1 MEKNTVDDIFKK
13 DAVYRSSKNL
23 RDYQK
28 NVIDYMK
35 KHHRLLVFHKMGT
48 GKTLTAVTVSQSYL
62 DQYPNHKVIVISPA
76 TLIDNFKKEMF
87 LSYMNIKHRNRYEF
101 YSIQKATNLMKEGV
115 LNCSNS
121 LIIIDEVHNYRTLI
135 KWKKGKLKTG
145 KNVFYMKPCIS
156 TAHKVLLLTGTPVY
170 NSPKDLNNL
179 KDFLKTDDL
188 RCMVSYHDY
197 EKDDSNFPL
206 RMDIPIFIQMSS
218 EYEEEYDKIMEE
230 IYSDNEMQRDLLLR
244 YFNNDNANSLKKFA
258 TAIRRA
264 TQNLDSSLE
273 NNKKLEYINSIIR
286 KIYRKNKKRTREN
299 RYKIIIYSNY
309 KNHGINLIK
318 QMMPDDKIHLPY
330 ATISGDTKMSDRQK
344 KVRLYNQGK
353 INVLFLTKAAG
364 EGLDLKGTDFIVIM
378 EPNWNENSIEQVIA
392 RAIRFKSH
400 ENREP
405 RRKVVRVIQLY
416 HVKEY
421 DRSKEY
427 LDRLEKTIQ
436 TLKESDR
443 YDGYKFRINEDSSCD
458 EVMRSFSIK
467 KQVIL
472 NKIEQDLKNLSIE
485 NNDCSTFKTSEDL
498 EIDSRQTSSL
508 VPLTILPP
516 KKSGVKKVVKKGDKI
531 KRIFGPSKEDDNIME
546 QEEIKPKKENKKSL
560 PNYEKYEIKELL
572 KECHKRK
579 IPLITRK
586 INNKDYLIKK
596 LTENDERKERTLG
609 KKDLKNKSI
618 RELVIMCREKNIPL
632 KNLDKI
638 HNKDYLIRKLTEKNK
653 ENHNSSIKN
662 HSNNIR
668 SSSSSDL
675 KDKTIRELISMCR
688 ERKIPLKS
696 YKKSF
701 LIQKLENFENPMSSS
716 SSKEKSSSSSSSKQE
731 NKYKDSKYY
740 EKSVRE
746 LISICRERKIP
757 LKSYKKDF
765 LIQKLERNDKKNN

>member
-1 MEKNTVDDIFKK
+1 MSDLFGENSAIK
-13 DAVYRSSKNL
+13 RSVKSL

-28 NVIDYMK
+28 NVVEYMK
-35 KHHRLLVFHKMGT
+35 RNYRLLVFHKMGT

-62 DQYPNHKVIVISPA
+62 DQFPTHKVIVISPA

-87 LSYMNIKHRNRYEF
+87 DSYKNIQHRNRYEF
-101 YSIQKATNLMKEGV
+101 YSIQKATNLFKEGK
-115 LNCSNS
+115 LKCEHS
-121 LIIIDEVHNYRTLI
+121 LIIIDEVHNYRTLM
-135 KWKKGKLKTG
+135 KWKKGELKSG
-145 KNVFYMKPCIS
+145 KNVFYIKPCMKV
-156 TAHKVLLLTGTPVY
+156 AHKVLLLTGTPVY

-188 RCMVSYHDY
+188 RCMISFHDY
-197 EKDDSNFPL
+197 EKDDSNFPQ
-206 RMDIPIFIQMSS
+206 RIDIPVFIKMSP
-218 EYEEEYDKIMEE
+218 EYEEEYNKIMEE
-230 IYSDNEMQRDLLLR
+230 IYSDNEMERILSLR
-244 YFNNDNANSLKKFA
+244 YFNNDNPGSLQKFA

-273 NNKKLEYINSIIR
+273 NNKKLEYLNSLIR
-286 KIYRKNKKRTREN
+286 KIYRKNKKRTRED

-309 KNHGINLIK
+309 KNHGINLVK

-400 ENREP
+400 EHREP
-405 RRKVVRVIQLY
+405 KRKVVRVIQLY

-427 LDRLEKTIQ
+427 LDQLEKTIQ

-443 YDGYKFRINEDSSCD
+443 YGGYKFYINEDSSCD
-458 EVMRSFSIK
+458 EIMRSFSIK
-467 KQVIL
+467 KQIIL
-472 NKIEQDLKNLSIE
+472 EKIERDLKDLSIE
-485 NNDCSTFKTSEDL
+485 KNDCSNFINRNSHSS
-498 EIDSRQTSSL
+498 IDDIRSSS
-508 VPLTILPP
+508 VPLTVLEKKLKVKNVNP
-516 KKSGVKKVVKKGDKI
+516 KKKGKKKI
-531 KRIFGPSKEDDNIME
+531 VIPSKEDDNIVE
-546 QEEIKPKKENKKSL
+546 EEEIKVKKRNKKL
-560 PNYEKYEIKELL
+560 YQDYEIKELI
-572 KECHKRK
+572 KKCRERN

-596 LTENDERKERTLG
+596 LIENDTRNRL
-609 KKDLKNKSI
+609 KKDLKDKSV
-618 RELVIMCREKNIPL
+618 RELVKMCRERNIPL
-632 KNLDKI
+632 KISENGYK
-638 HNKDYLIRKLTEKNK
+638 KDYLIRKLKEKNIRK
-653 ENHNSSIKN
+653 EKVEKKKM
-662 HSNNIR
+662 
-668 SSSSSDL
+668 SSSSTDL
-675 KDKTIRELISMCR
+675 EHKTVRELIAMCR

-696 YKKSF
+696 YRKSF
-701 LIQKLENFENPMSSS
+701 LIEKLENYKLPVKEKSISSKS
-716 SSKEKSSSSSSSKQE
+716 TSSKEKTSSK
-731 NKYKDSKYY
+731 YK
-740 EKSVRE
+740 EKTVRE

-765 LIQKLERNDKKNN
+765 LIQKLERDDHKK

>member
-1 MEKNTVDDIFKK
+1 MEKNNMKDIFTK
-13 DAVYRSSKNL
+13 DAVHRSSKNL

-87 LSYMNIKHRNRYEF
+87 LSYKNIKHKNRYEF

-115 LNCSNS
+115 LHCSNS

-135 KWKKGKLKTG
+135 KWKKEKLKTG

-156 TAHKVLLLTGTPVY
+156 AAHKVLLLTGTPVY

-188 RCMVSYHDY
+188 RCMISYHDY
-197 EKDDSNFPL
+197 EKDDSNFPQ
-206 RMDIPIFIQMSS
+206 RIDIPVFIQMSP
-218 EYEEEYDKIMEE
+218 EYEEEYNKILDE
-230 IYSDNEMQRDLLLR
+230 IYSDNEMQRILSLR
-244 YFNNDNANSLKKFA
+244 YFNNDNPKSLQKFA

-273 NNKKLEYINSIIR
+273 NNKKLEYLNSLIR

-299 RYKIIIYSNY
+299 RYKIIIYSGY
-309 KNHGINLIK
+309 KNHGINLVK
-318 QMMPDDKIHLPY
+318 KMMPDDKEFIPY

-392 RAIRFKSH
+392 RAIRFQSH
-400 ENREP
+400 EHREP
-405 RRKVVRVIQLY
+405 KRKVVRVIQLY

-421 DRSKEY
+421 DQSKEY
-427 LDRLEKTIQ
+427 LDDLKREIDDLEK
-436 TLKESDR
+436 SDK
-443 YDGYKFRINEDSSCD
+443 YNGYKFRINEDSSCD
-458 EVMRSFSIK
+458 EIMRSFSIK

-472 NKIEQDLKNLSIE
+472 DKIESDLKNLSIE
-485 NNDCSTFKTSEDL
+485 NNDCSTFKSDDDL
-498 EIDSRQTSSL
+498 NIEMRASSSL
-508 VPLTILPP
+508 VPLTVLPP
-516 KKSGVKKVVKKGDKI
+516 KKSGGKKVVKKGNKE
-531 KRIFGPSKEDDNIME
+531 RIFSPSKEDDNIE
-546 QEEIKPKKENKKSL
+546 EEDEIKLKKMNKKTSRDY
-560 PNYEKYEIKELL
+560 NKYEVKELI

-586 INNKDYLIKK
+586 INKKEYLMKK
-596 LTENDERKERTLG
+596 LIEDDEKKLFRKRL
-609 KKDLKNKSI
+609 KDKSV
-618 RELVIMCREKNIPL
+618 RELMIMCREKGIPL
-632 KNLDKI
+632 KVSDTI
-638 HNKDYLIRKLTEKNK
+638 HKKDYLMRKLTEKK
-653 ENHNSSIKN
+653 ETSIKKD
-662 HSNNIR
+662 IIPLR
-668 SSSSSDL
+668 SSSNL

-696 YKKSF
+696 YKKDF
-701 LIQKLENFENPMSSS
+701 LIQKLENFNESTSSS
-716 SSKEKSSSSSSSKQE
+716 SSKEKSSTSTLSKEE
-731 NKYKDSKYY
+731 NKYKDSTYHK
-740 EKSVRE
+740 KTVRE
-746 LISICRERKIP
+746 LISLCRERNIP

-765 LIQKLERNDKKNN
+765 LVQKLERNDKK